1 VLLPLWLLNVKRRMN
16 ATRVR
21 RLRNE
26 DSESDVL
33 PRRAV
38 KALGFFRHKADE
50 RKHGA
55 ATPSGKGLSVINLRQ
70 AWRRFITLKPSF
82 LEIQVPKEGLSIINL
97 RQAWRRFITLKPS
110 VRGRTR
116 RAPPGAVACR
126 TDRRR
131 SDPEENHGLW
141 KRRCQRRR
149 RRHPK

>member
-1 VLLPLWLLNVKRRMN
+1 MLLPLWLLNVKRRMN

-82 LEIQVPKEGLSIINL
+82 LEIQVPKEGLSIILLSLTEALHSINPSSFTSARPSPL
-97 RQAWRRFITLKPS
+97 ILANKKQTLICPLLLL
-110 VRGRTR
+110 
-116 RAPPGAVACR
+116 
-126 TDRRR
+126 D
-131 SDPEENHGLW
+131 
-141 KRRCQRRR
+141 
-149 RRHPK
+149 